1 MVCPVCVVGGI
12 GFILSRIF
20 GFPDVIVAFVTGMM
34 ATSMAYWVNH
44 IMVKKWKKK
53 KRSACST
60 KFSIRNCVFVFFKM
74 DWIVVKRSLF
84 NFFSFLSNL
93 KRKIEFHPN
102 SLNLFPH
109 FRRRWST
116 YI

>member
-44 IMVKKWKKK
+44 IMAKKWKKIK
-53 KRSACST
+53 GQLVAIHILSGIVCLYSLK
-60 KFSIRNCVFVFFKM
+60 
-74 DWIVVKRSLF
+74 WIGL
-84 NFFSFLSNL
+84 
-93 KRKIEFHPN
+93 
-102 SLNLFPH
+102 
-109 FRRRWST
+109 W
-116 YI
+116 